1 MSRNPFNTHS
11 THSTLMHDPTQ
22 VINTLPPTTHSGQG
36 LWSQIQHGSS
46 GPYHASTDPYE
57 TQVEKLQKQLDDHA
71 LTIKI
76 MRLRILSL
84 EGKFTQEEVVN
95 IRKMIMSEDEAS
107 RTLADSI
114 IENA

>member
-46 GPYHASTDPYE
+46 GPYHAVDPIE
-57 TQVEKLQKQLDDHA
+57 SKLRELELQAEQQA
-71 LTIKI
+71 LTIKL
-76 MRLRILSL
+76 MRLKIHAL

>member
-1 MSRNPFNTHS
+1 MSRNPFN

-22 VINTLPPTTHSGQG
+22 VINTLPPTTTHTGQG
-36 LWSQIQHGSS
+36 LWSQIQPGSS

>member
-1 MSRNPFNTHS
+1 MSHNPFNTHG
-11 THSTLMHDPTQ
+11 TLMHDPTQ
-22 VINTLPPTTHSGQG
+22 VVNTPTTTHNGQG
-36 LWSQIQHGSS
+36 LWSQISSSSTNPYDPFNGLEAKVEELRTQIDTQGLVIKLLRLKIHG
-46 GPYHASTDPYE
+46 
-57 TQVEKLQKQLDDHA
+57 
-71 LTIKI
+71 
-76 MRLRILSL
+76 L